1 MNTSMLSELIAA
13 VPGSHISMNTHT
25 PLTTIENT
33 MQILHHHRKGSHLNT
48 IERYYIHAEHA
59 ANNHL
64 NDDHTISPNNTLLKT
79 YRP

>member
-1 MNTSMLSELIAA
+1 
-13 VPGSHISMNTHT
+13 V
-25 PLTTIENT
+25 
-33 MQILHHHRKGSHLNT
+33 HLNT

-64 NDDHTISPNNTLLKT
+64 NDDHTTFPNKIFDTLLKA